1 MKKLVKA
8 TAVMMLAI
16 CGMSFYLI
24 RTDYWYVAFVALG
37 IALFWLMSFVDANL
51 EAWTR

>member
-24 RTDYWYVAFVALG
+24 HTEYWIPAFVALG

-51 EAWTR
+51 EAWTK